1 MEECNEAIA
10 WRQEICKFGQWQ
22 MLALILDQANKE
34 NLKYEVPKKSTVGAK
49 RSNNFAPNFSKSSG
63 PILIF
68 QTVNNY

>member
-1 MEECNEAIA
+1 MEETRYSGIKMKGKEN
-10 WRQEICKFGQWQ
+10 KNKHY
-22 MLALILDQANKE
+22 LVNKE
-34 NLKYEVPKKSTVGAK
+34 NIKYEVPKKSTVGAK